1 MGGCPR
7 IAHMANDLPEGAPVM
22 LRMSVERENGYLSW
36 LGVQMG
42 NIEYG
47 EANLGIPF
55 DERFT
60 DKEADPPT
68 VHNGIVTTLV
78 EQTTELAI
86 RTTMPDPVNDRVDM
100 LNITVSFLDEA
111 AHDLEAT
118 ATVVDNGDGSAVAE
132 ASVESRDPQGT
143 PITVASGQGVFQ
155 ID

>member
-1 MGGCPR
+1 MGGCTR
-7 IAHMANDLPEGAPVM
+7 VAHMANDLPEGAPVM

-42 NIEYG
+42 DIEFG
-47 EANLGIPF
+47 EANLTIPF

-68 VHNGIVTTLV
+68 VHDGIVTTLV

-86 RTTMPDPVNDRVDM
+86 RTTMPDPVNDRVD
-100 LNITVSFLDEA
+100 LLSTTVNFLDEA

-118 ATVVDNGDGSAVAE
+118 ASVVDTGDGSAVAE
-132 ASVESRDPQGT
+132 ASIESRDPQGT
-143 PITVASGQGVFQ
+143 PVTVASGQGVFR

>member
-1 MGGCPR
+1 
-7 IAHMANDLPEGAPVM
+7 MANDLPEGAPVM

-42 NIEYG
+42 DIEYG
-47 EANLGIPF
+47 EANLTIPF

-60 DKEADPPT
+60 DKEADPPKI
-68 VHNGIVTTLV
+68 HDGIVTTLV

-86 RTTMPDPVNDRVDM
+86 RTTMPDPVNDRVD
-100 LNITVSFLDEA
+100 LLSTTVNFLDDA

-118 ATVVDNGDGSAVAE
+118 ANVVDTRGGSAVAE
-132 ASVESRDPQGT
+132 ATVESRDSQGT
-143 PITVASGQGVFQ
+143 PLTVASGQGVFR

>member
-1 MGGCPR
+1 
-7 IAHMANDLPEGAPVM
+7 MANDLPEGAPVM

-47 EANLGIPF
+47 EANLTIPF